1 MTVILECGVAIRTN
15 NTSMK
20 QNRESRNKSRY
31 IWTTDFWQGAE
42 IIQGRKFFFNSEA
55 TNAALDEEDEHKE
68 ERTSIHSSHLLQKI
82 IQEFSK
88 FEN

>member
-1 MTVILECGVAIRTN
+1 MTRCRDNPGEKEFI
-15 NTSMK
+15 
-20 QNRESRNKSRY
+20 
-31 IWTTDFWQGAE
+31 
-42 IIQGRKFFFNSEA
+42 FNSEA

-82 IQEFSK
+82 IQKFSK